1 MFFLKSL
8 PSTDMIRSFL
18 DQHSGV
24 SADNIQDALILM
36 RRASVLV
43 REIEQYFAK
52 HGLSQLRYLILI
64 VIAREPKRDSLRIHE
79 IIDRVDVSK
88 PVMTRTL
95 AAMQKDGLITL
106 SDDPED
112 GRGKIV
118 TPTQTAAD
126 MLTNLLPGYFEIL
139 NAHMK
144 EAKHDDQA

>member
-8 PSTDMIRSFL
+8 PSTDMIRGFL
-18 DQHSGV
+18 DQHPGA
-24 SADNIQDALILM
+24 SAENIQDALILM

-52 HGLSQLRYLILI
+52 HGLSQLRFLVLI
-64 VIAREPKRDSLRIHE
+64 VIAREPERDSLRIHE

-106 SDDPED
+106 SDDPDD
-112 GRGKIV
+112 GRGKVV

-126 MLTNLLPGYFEIL
+126 TLTTLLPGYFEIL
-139 NAHMK
+139 NTHME
-144 EAKHDDQA
+144 EAKHDDQT

>member
-8 PSTDMIRSFL
+8 PSTDMIRGFL
-18 DQHSGV
+18 DQHPGA

-52 HGLSQLRYLILI
+52 HGLSQLRFLVLI
-64 VIAREPKRDSLRIHE
+64 VIAREPERDSLRIHE

-106 SDDPED
+106 SDDPDD
-112 GRGKIV
+112 GRGKVV

-126 MLTNLLPGYFEIL
+126 TLTTLLPGYFEIL
-139 NAHMK
+139 NTHME
-144 EAKHDDQA
+144 EAKHDDQT

>member
-8 PSTDMIRSFL
+8 PSTDMIRGFL

-64 VIAREPKRDSLRIHE
+64 VIAREPQRDSLRIHE

-139 NAHMK
+139 NAHME

>member
-8 PSTDMIRSFL
+8 PSTDMIRGFL

-64 VIAREPKRDSLRIHE
+64 VIAREPQRDSLRIHE

-106 SDDPED
+106 SDDPDD
-112 GRGKIV
+112 GRGKVV

-126 MLTNLLPGYFEIL
+126 TLTTLLPGYFEIL
-139 NAHMK
+139 NTHME
-144 EAKHDDQA
+144 EAKHDDQT

>member
-8 PSTDMIRSFL
+8 PSTDMIRGFL
-18 DQHSGV
+18 DQHPGASV
-24 SADNIQDALILM
+24 DNIQDALILM

-52 HGLSQLRYLILI
+52 HGLSQLRFLVLI
-64 VIAREPKRDSLRIHE
+64 VIAREPERDSLRIHE

-106 SDDPED
+106 SDDPDD
-112 GRGKIV
+112 GRGKVV

-126 MLTNLLPGYFEIL
+126 TLTTLLPGYFEIL
-139 NAHMK
+139 NAHME
-144 EAKHDDQA
+144 EAKHDDQT

>member
-64 VIAREPKRDSLRIHE
+64 VIAREPERDSLRIHE

-106 SDDPED
+106 SDDPDD